1 MTKATATIAILLV
14 LTLGAS
20 AQSNSGLFGRGPET
34 EENDRNTPNG
44 GLINLPGSHG
54 STNDADVPLGGS
66 IALLTGL
73 GTAYLVA
80 KKRKNTQRG
89 AMMALLALLAFGPTA
104 WAQNGIY
111 CTASDKNRVV
121 CTDGTIYD
129 NVAAATADGKTAAAK
144 IIYIDEVNKK
154 GLALALRDEG
164 QYTQAD
170 GITACNNKN
179 TSMPV
184 VGGTW
189 KLASKSEWDKM
200 ISAAGSGPALFEGF
214 SSVGGTD
221 MLSSYWSSEMDE
233 SGVNGLI
240 IQKNHGWSGFVSNAQ
255 TVPVRACLTF
265 NLLTLYEIGSQS
277 EWSTFCS
284 AVNTG
289 NNFID
294 KYVKL
299 TSDISVSEMAG
310 FSEDFSFRG
319 LFDGDGHTLTVS
331 YYTEYAVTAPF
342 RYVNNA
348 TIRNLKTTG
357 TITTSAMCAA
367 GIVGEV
373 AGSLNLISCSS
384 SVAISSS
391 RGDIDTHGGLVASN
405 GGNVTISG
413 CVFDGSFAATVA
425 HTNSYGTTF
434 CGGIVGMCNENT
446 SATITNSLVAPSS
459 VSEGMINETFVG
471 LYNGATV
478 TIENC
483 YFVATANLPT
493 NQGTQVYYTAPANGI
508 YKSITINGTT
518 VYSDA
523 CSVSGV
529 EAAYDLDQGLVFIT
543 PTVTDPFA
551 ATLTFGTDYTATMD
565 GDAVQSLPVSI
576 STAGN
581 YTLVLTGAG
590 SYTGTKTFNITATGD
605 PVNSALIISSEAE
618 WDTFAE
624 SVNNGSNYS
633 NQFVKLTADI
643 SVSTMVGTS
652 ETNSFQGTFLGDGT
666 HTLTF
671 TKGIAES
678 AFGEENCAPFRYVKN
693 ATIRDLKV
701 TGDIYTSR
709 KFAAGLVA
717 RNSGETNITNC
728 QVGTVIHSSVSGD
741 GTHGGIVAMP
751 ASGTTTNIE
760 GCVFNGRLLT
770 KNGTNSCGGFVGW
783 HGGATVSISNSLYA
797 PSSIPTGWTT
807 ITDGAT
813 FVRGGSPTIDNCYY
827 TATMGAAQGKQANS
841 ITPGTGV
848 TVENAGNATDYT
860 VSGITSYGTGIKY
873 NDVLYA
879 GSDDQLSLTLTN
891 TATAPDGYRYDGY
904 NASAGILSGSDADGW
919 ILLMPDEDVTISLGT
934 LAPIDWATQSAGT
947 ADTPYLIYNKD
958 QLDLLAHR
966 VNGTHGE
973 TANDYSGKHFRL
985 EADIAY
991 DHTNLGDTD
1000 SNYEAI
1006 GGYDGTNDRYFRG
1019 TFDGQNHVVSGI
1031 RIYKGGNDYADKYQ
1045 GLFGQIGSPAEV
1057 KSVILADARITGY
1070 DRTGAIVGY
1079 NDGGTVT
1086 GCHALADVTVHA
1098 VQSGAY
1104 SHGGIAGYNYGGTIT
1119 SCTSAAALTTAGS
1132 NSCYV
1137 GGIAGKNN
1145 GGIAGSNPV
1154 TVTHCIYLGT
1164 TLTGTNYVGAIAGEN
1179 YYGTVGT
1186 SYYTDTDIKGKDYNG
1201 TTLGNAASAVG
1212 GNYGGTIANSGL
1224 AHIVTLGESVTL
1236 GDTPTGE
1243 GRVKAYGDYALS
1255 YSDGTETTL
1264 YSTAGSTIALA
1275 YSGTPAGYTVTY
1287 TVNGEA
1293 ISGSTFTMP
1302 DEDVTVSVNLIPYF
1316 TRTVDGYGEGDG
1328 GWAFIASPVAG
1339 SIDATAVSNLEA
1351 DNATDFDLYRF
1362 NPSADLEWENWKKEG
1377 SDHHHFNLENGRG
1390 YLYATKETKTLVFSG
1405 TFNMNDTK
1413 TIESLPAGFNL
1424 VGNPFIVDAYV
1435 SKPYYTL
1442 DEDGSVIVAQSNG
1455 TTTPIAPCHGV
1466 IVEVNGNESVTFSKT
1481 APAATANQGLLNI
1494 TVAEQKADTRG
1505 PATAIDNAIVRFGEG
1520 EQLGKFHFGNPSANI
1535 CIPQGGKEYAVA
1547 NVNVGT
1553 DVARNVSTNEMPVN
1567 FKASKNGEYTISFNP
1582 ENVEFDYLHLIDNLT
1597 GSDVDL
1603 LALRQAQG
1611 PASYT
1616 FTAKTTDYASR
1627 FRLVFSASGDACE
1640 PSGNFAFISNGNIIV
1655 NGEGTLQVVDVTGR
1669 VVRCSDGVHTVSTNG
1684 MTPGMYVLR
1693 LIEGNNVR
1701 IQKIVIE

>member
-1 MTKATATIAILLV
+1 MKLKKLIIVLAALFIAQGV
-14 LTLGAS
+14 
-20 AQSNSGLFGRGPET
+20 
-34 EENDRNTPNG
+34 
-44 GLINLPGSHG
+44 
-54 STNDADVPLGGS
+54 
-66 IALLTGL
+66 
-73 GTAYLVA
+73 
-80 KKRKNTQRG
+80 
-89 AMMALLALLAFGPTA
+89 

-144 IIYIDEVNKK
+144 IIYIDESNKA

-164 QYTQAD
+164 KYTQAD

-221 MLSSYWSSEMDE
+221 MLTYYWSSEMDG

-240 IQKNHGWSGFVSNAQ
+240 IQENHGWSGFVSNAQ

-277 EWSTFCS
+277 EWNVFCT

-289 NNFID
+289 STLYGNTFSD

-299 TSDISVSEMAG
+299 TSDIIVSEMAG
-310 FSEDFSFRG
+310 SSESNSFQG

-331 YYTEYAVTAPF
+331 YNTEYAVTAPF

-357 TITTSAMCAA
+357 TITTGGMCAA
-367 GIVGEV
+367 GIVGDV
-373 AGSLNLISCSS
+373 TGSLNLISCSS

-391 RGDIDTHGGLVASN
+391 RPQMDAHGGLVASN
-405 GGNVTISG
+405 NGNVTISG

-425 HTNSYGTTF
+425 HNNSYGTTF
-434 CGGIVGMCNENT
+434 CGGIVGMCVENT
-446 SATITNSLVAPSS
+446 STTITNSLVAPSS
-459 VSEGMINETFVG
+459 VAEGMVSKTFVG
-471 LYNGATV
+471 QDDNATV

-493 NQGTQVYYTAPANGI
+493 NQGTQVYYTAPANEI
-508 YKSITINGTT
+508 SKSITINGTT
-518 VYSDA
+518 VYYA
-523 CSVSGV
+523 CTVSGV

-543 PTVTDPFA
+543 PTVTDPSA
-551 ATLTFGTDYTATMD
+551 ATLTLGSDFTATLN
-565 GDAVQSLPVSI
+565 GNAVQNLPVKI
-576 STAGN
+576 STAGS

-618 WDTFAE
+618 WNAFAE
-624 SVNNGSNYS
+624 SVNNGNNYS

-652 ETNSFQGTFLGDGT
+652 EPNSFQGTFLGDGT

-671 TKGIAES
+671 TAGSSSS
-678 AFGEENCAPFRYVKN
+678 AFDAENCAPFRYTKD

-701 TGDIYTSR
+701 TGTIYTSR

-717 RNSGETNITNC
+717 RNFGKTNITNC
-728 QVGTVIHSSVSGD
+728 QIGTVIHSSVSGD

-770 KNGTNSCGGFVGW
+770 TSGTNSCGGFVGW

-827 TATMGAAQGKQANS
+827 TATMGAAQGKASRTVTAGTDVTIQAVAL
-841 ITPGTGV
+841 TGT
-848 TVENAGNATDYT
+848 TTEYT
-860 VSGITSYGTGIKY
+860 VSGITAYSGGGLQRGGTLYYGSG
-873 NDVLYA
+873 
-879 GSDDQLSLTLTN
+879 DQLSLTLTN
-891 TATAPDGYRYDGY
+891 TATAPDSYRYDGY
-904 NASAGILSGSDADGW
+904 NASAGTLSGSDADGW
-919 ILLMPDEDVTISLGT
+919 ILLMPDEDVTISLGP
-934 LAPIDWATQSAGT
+934 LAPIDWATQSTGT
-947 ADTPYLIYNKD
+947 AADPYLIYNKD

-985 EADIAY
+985 EADITY
-991 DHTNLGDTD
+991 DHTGLGDTD

-1006 GGYDGTNDRYFRG
+1006 GYYYSYDNYCNFRG

-1031 RIYKGGNDYADKYQ
+1031 RIYKGGTAYADRSQ
-1045 GLFGQIGSPAEV
+1045 GLFGRIGNGAEV
-1057 KSVILADARITGY
+1057 KNVILADARITGY
-1070 DRTGAIVGY
+1070 NSTGAIVGY
-1079 NDGGTVT
+1079 NDNGGTVT
-1086 GCHALADVTVHA
+1086 DCHALADVTVHA

-1104 SHGGIAGYNYGGTIT
+1104 YHGGIAGFNDEGTVT
-1119 SCTSAAALTTAGS
+1119 RCTSAAALTTAGS
-1132 NSCYV
+1132 NSCYF
-1137 GGIAGKNN
+1137 GGIAGYSSY
-1145 GGIAGSNPV
+1145 G
-1154 TVTHCIYLGT
+1154 TVTDCIYLGT
-1164 TLTGTNYVGAIAGEN
+1164 TLKGASYVGAIVGSN
-1179 YYGTVGT
+1179 YGTGTVET
-1186 SYYTDTDIKGKDYNG
+1186 SYFTNTAIQGKDNNG
-1201 TTLGNAASAVG
+1201 TTLGNAASAVSY
-1212 GNYGGTIANSGL
+1212 NNGGTIANCGL
-1224 AHIVTLGESVTL
+1224 AHTVTLGESVTL

-1275 YSGTPAGYTVTY
+1275 YSAPDGYTFDGF
-1287 TVNGEA
+1287 TVNGA
-1293 ISGSTFTMP
+1293 PISGSTFTMP

-1328 GWAFIASPVAG
+1328 GWAFIASPVEG
-1339 SIDATAVSNLEA
+1339 SIETSAVGNIFSATEY
-1351 DNATDFDLYRF
+1351 DLYRF

-1377 SDHHHFNLENGRG
+1377 SDHYHFNLENGRG

-1405 TFNMNDTK
+1405 TFNTESSK
-1413 TIESLPAGFNL
+1413 TVNLSEGFNL
-1424 VGNPFIVDAYV
+1424 VGNPFVVDAYV
-1435 SKPYYTL
+1435 SKPFYQMNAEGTEIVPIDSYDTYSPVTIPPCYGIVVRATGT
-1442 DEDGSVIVAQSNG
+1442 DE
-1455 TTTPIAPCHGV
+1455 
-1466 IVEVNGNESVTFSKT
+1466 VTFST
-1481 APAATANQGLLNI
+1481 EMPTQQSTNNGNLQMTL
-1494 TVAEQKADTRG
+1494 TKADVRSDAFQDKAIVSFNADSKLEKFVFNENHAKLYIPQDGNDYAIAFSDKTGEVPLHFKARETG
-1505 PATAIDNAIVRFGEG
+1505 RYTIGFNFENVKGVRIQLIDKMEDRIIDLKAIDSYTFMGSSADSRDRFTLVFTNVETDGVFAYQSGNSIIVSGEG
-1520 EQLGKFHFGNPSANI
+1520 ELQVFDVMGRMVMTQRVNGVETIEKPS
-1535 CIPQGGKEYAVA
+1535 
-1547 NVNVGT
+1547 T
-1553 DVARNVSTNEMPVN
+1553 
-1567 FKASKNGEYTISFNP
+1567 
-1582 ENVEFDYLHLIDNLT
+1582 T
-1597 GSDVDL
+1597 GV
-1603 LALRQAQG
+1603 
-1611 PASYT
+1611 YI
-1616 FTAKTTDYASR
+1616 
-1627 FRLVFSASGDACE
+1627 FRLNE
-1640 PSGNFAFISNGNIIV
+1640 K
-1655 NGEGTLQVVDVTGR
+1655 T
-1669 VVRCSDGVHTVSTNG
+1669 
-1684 MTPGMYVLR
+1684 
-1693 LIEGNNVR
+1693 
-1701 IQKIVIE
+1701 QKIVVR

>member
-1 MTKATATIAILLV
+1 MTKATATIAILLG
-14 LTLGAS
+14 LTLGA
-20 AQSNSGLFGRGPET
+20 
-34 EENDRNTPNG
+34 
-44 GLINLPGSHG
+44 
-54 STNDADVPLGGS
+54 
-66 IALLTGL
+66 
-73 GTAYLVA
+73 AYLVA
-80 KKRKNTQRG
+80 KKRKNTKRG

-144 IIYIDEVNKK
+144 IIYIDESNKA

-164 QYTQAD
+164 QYTQD
-170 GITACNNKN
+170 GGITACNNKN

-189 KLASKSEWDKM
+189 KLASKSEWDSM
-200 ISAAGSGPALFEGF
+200 ISAAGSGPALFDGF

-221 MLSSYWSSEMDE
+221 MLEYYWSSEMDE
-233 SGVNGLI
+233 SGYNGLI
-240 IQKNHGWSGFVSNAQ
+240 IQRLHGWSSFVSNTQ

-265 NLLTLYEIGSQS
+265 NLLTLYEIGSQN
-277 EWSTFCS
+277 EWNAFCTV
-284 AVNTG
+284 VNLG

-310 FSEDFSFRG
+310 FSENFSFRG

-331 YYTEYAVTAPF
+331 YNTEYAVTAPF

-471 LYNGATV
+471 LYEGATV

-483 YFVATANLPT
+483 YFVATANLPS

-508 YKSITINGTT
+508 YKSITISGTT

-581 YTLVLTGAG
+581 YTLVLTGTG
-590 SYTGTKTFNITATGD
+590 DYTGSTTFNITATGD
-605 PVNSALIISSEAE
+605 VVNSALTISSEEE
-618 WDTFAE
+618 WNTFAA
-624 SVNNGSNYS
+624 SVNNGTNYS
-633 NQFVKLTADI
+633 GQYVKLTEDI
-643 SVSTMVGTS
+643 SVSTMVGSS
-652 ETNSFQGTFLGDGT
+652 ETNSFQGTFLGNG

-671 TKGIAES
+671 TKGAAES
-678 AFGEENCAPFRYVKN
+678 AFGEENCAPFRFVKN

-728 QVGTVIHSSVSGD
+728 QVGTVIHSSVGGN

-751 ASGTTTNIE
+751 ASNTTTNIE

-770 KNGTNSCGGFVGW
+770 TNITQHCGGFVGW
-783 HGGATVSISNSLYA
+783 SVYNTVTVTHSLYA
-797 PSSIPTGWTT
+797 PDANIAVAQGETA
-807 ITDGAT
+807 IDYGAT
-813 FVRGGSPTIDNCYY
+813 FVRGNNPTITGCCY
-827 TATMGAAQGKQANS
+827 TETMGNAQGTQVYS
-841 ITPGTGV
+841 ITPDTGI
-848 TVENAGNATDYT
+848 TIENAGEVSNEYN
-860 VSGITSYGTGIKY
+860 VSGLTFYTTGLKCGDAHYAASGNNVSLNLSCPTTATVNYQASNGTLSG
-873 NDVLYA
+873 NGNLY
-879 GSDDQLSLTLTN
+879 TLT
-891 TATAPDGYRYDGY
+891 
-904 NASAGILSGSDADGW
+904 
-919 ILLMPDEDVTISLGT
+919 M
-934 LAPIDWATQSAGT
+934 
-947 ADTPYLIYNKD
+947 
-958 QLDLLAHR
+958 
-966 VNGTHGE
+966 
-973 TANDYSGKHFRL
+973 
-985 EADIAY
+985 
-991 DHTNLGDTD
+991 
-1000 SNYEAI
+1000 
-1006 GGYDGTNDRYFRG
+1006 
-1019 TFDGQNHVVSGI
+1019 
-1031 RIYKGGNDYADKYQ
+1031 
-1045 GLFGQIGSPAEV
+1045 PAENV
-1057 KSVILADARITGY
+1057 VIICN
-1070 DRTGAIVGY
+1070 IVRE
-1079 NDGGTVT
+1079 
-1086 GCHALADVTVHA
+1086 
-1098 VQSGAY
+1098 
-1104 SHGGIAGYNYGGTIT
+1104 IAGYGD
-1119 SCTSAAALTTAGS
+1119 SE
-1132 NSCYV
+1132 
-1137 GGIAGKNN
+1137 
-1145 GGIAGSNPV
+1145 
-1154 TVTHCIYLGT
+1154 
-1164 TLTGTNYVGAIAGEN
+1164 TN
-1179 YYGTVGT
+1179 
-1186 SYYTDTDIKGKDYNG
+1186 
-1201 TTLGNAASAVG
+1201 
-1212 GNYGGTIANSGL
+1212 
-1224 AHIVTLGESVTL
+1224 
-1236 GDTPTGE
+1236 
-1243 GRVKAYGDYALS
+1243 
-1255 YSDGTETTL
+1255 
-1264 YSTAGSTIALA
+1264 
-1275 YSGTPAGYTVTY
+1275 
-1287 TVNGEA
+1287 
-1293 ISGSTFTMP
+1293 
-1302 DEDVTVSVNLIPYF
+1302 
-1316 TRTVDGYGEGDG
+1316 
-1328 GWAFIASPVAG
+1328 GWAFIASPVEG
-1339 SIDATAVSNLEA
+1339 SIETSAVGNIFSATEY
-1351 DNATDFDLYRF
+1351 DLYRF
-1362 NPSADLEWENWKKEG
+1362 NPSADWEWENWKKEE
-1377 SDHHHFNLENGRG
+1377 SNHYHFNLENGRG

-1405 TFNMNDTK
+1405 SFNMNDTK

-1494 TVAEQKADTRG
+1494 TVAEQKSGTRG
-1505 PATAIDNAIVRFGEG
+1505 ASTGSATAIDNAIVRFGEG

-1567 FKASKNGEYTISFNP
+1567 FKASKDGEYTLTVNP
-1582 ENVEFDYLHLIDNLT
+1582 EGVEMAYLHLIDNLT
-1597 GSDVDL
+1597 GADVDL
-1603 LALRQAQG
+1603 LSAGDRGSA
-1611 PASYT
+1611 PAMTTEGVSYT

-1669 VVRCSDGVHTVSTNG
+1669 VIVCRDASHASAISTSG
-1684 MTPGMYVLR
+1684 MTPGIYVLR
-1693 LIEGNNVR
+1693 LINGNDVKVQKVVVR
-1701 IQKIVIE
+1701 

>member
-1 MTKATATIAILLV
+1 MTKTTATIAILLG
-14 LTLGAS
+14 LTLVAS

-34 EENDRNTPNG
+34 EENDHNTPNG

-54 STNDADVPLGGS
+54 STDDADAPLGGG

-144 IIYIDEVNKK
+144 IIYIDESNKA

-200 ISAAGSGPALFEGF
+200 ISAAGSGEALFEGF

-221 MLSSYWSSEMDE
+221 MLTYYWSSETDE

-240 IQKNHGWSGFVSNAQ
+240 IQEIQGWSGFVSNAQ

-265 NLLTLYEIGSQS
+265 NLLTLLEIGSQS

-284 AVNTG
+284 AVNIGFTFSD
-289 NNFID
+289 N
-294 KYVKL
+294 YVKL
-299 TSDISVSEMAG
+299 TSDIIVSEMAG
-310 FSEDFSFRG
+310 SSESNSFRG

-331 YYTEYAVTAPF
+331 YSTEYAVTAPF

-357 TITTSAMCAA
+357 AITTSAMCAA
-367 GIVGEV
+367 GIVGKV

-391 RGDIDTHGGLVASN
+391 RGDIDNHGGLVASN
-405 GGNVTISG
+405 NGNVTING

-471 LYNGATV
+471 LYEGATV

-483 YFVATANLPT
+483 YFVATANLPS
-493 NQGTQVYYTAPANGI
+493 NQGTQVYYTAPANEI
-508 YKSITINGTT
+508 SKSITISGTT
-518 VYSDA
+518 VYYA
-523 CSVSGV
+523 CTVSGV
-529 EAAYDLDQGLVFIT
+529 EATYNLDSGLASVT

-551 ATLTFGTDYTATMD
+551 ATLTFGTDYTATLN
-565 GDAVQSLPVSI
+565 GNAVQNLPVKI

-624 SVNNGSNYS
+624 SVNNGNNYS
-633 NQFVKLTADI
+633 DQFVKLTADI

-671 TKGIAES
+671 TKGTAES
-678 AFGEENCAPFRYVKN
+678 AFGEENCAPFRFVKN

-728 QVGTVIHSSVSGD
+728 QVGTVIHSSVNGD

-827 TATMGAAQGKQANS
+827 TATMGAAQGKASRTVTAGTDVTIQAVAL
-841 ITPGTGV
+841 TGT
-848 TVENAGNATDYT
+848 TTEYT
-860 VSGITSYGTGIKY
+860 VSDITAYSGGGLQRGGTLYYGSG
-873 NDVLYA
+873 
-879 GSDDQLSLTLTN
+879 DQLSLTLTN
-891 TATAPDGYRYDGY
+891 TATAPDSYRYDGY
-904 NASAGILSGSDADGW
+904 NASAGTLSGSDADGW
-919 ILLMPDEDVTISLGT
+919 ILLMPDEDVTISLGP
-934 LAPIDWATQSAGT
+934 LAPIDWATQSTGT
-947 ADTPYLIYNKD
+947 AADPYLIYNKD

-973 TANDYSGKHFRL
+973 SANDYSGKHFRL
-985 EADIAY
+985 GADITY
-991 DHTNLGDTD
+991 THGDSDTD

-1006 GGYDGTNDRYFRG
+1006 GYYYGYDNHRNFRG
-1019 TFDGQNHVVSGI
+1019 TFDGDGHTVSGI
-1031 RIYKGGNDYADKYQ
+1031 RIYKGGTAYADRFQ
-1045 GLFGQIGSPAEV
+1045 GLFGRIGNGAEV
-1057 KSVILADARITGY
+1057 KNVILADARITGY
-1070 DRTGAIVGY
+1070 NSTGAIVGY
-1079 NDGGTVT
+1079 NDTGGIVT
-1086 GCHALADVTVHA
+1086 DCHALADVTVHA
-1098 VQSGAY
+1098 VQSNVCY
-1104 SHGGIAGYNYGGTIT
+1104 HGGIAGFNDEGTVT
-1119 SCTSAAALTTAGS
+1119 RCTSAAALTTAGS
-1132 NSCYV
+1132 NSRYF
-1137 GGIAGKNN
+1137 GGIAGYSSY
-1145 GGIAGSNPV
+1145 G
-1154 TVTHCIYLGT
+1154 TVTDCIYLGT
-1164 TLTGTNYVGAIAGEN
+1164 TLEGASYVGAIVGSN
-1179 YYGTVGT
+1179 YGTGTVET
-1186 SYYTDTDIKGKDYNG
+1186 SYFTNTAIQGKDDSGN
-1201 TTLGNAASAVG
+1201 TLGNAASAVSY
-1212 GNYGGTIANSGL
+1212 NNGGTIANSGL
-1224 AHIVTLGESVTL
+1224 AHTVTLGESVTL

-1293 ISGSTFTMP
+1293 ISGSIFTMP

-1328 GWAFIASPVAG
+1328 GWVFIASPVAG
-1339 SIDATAVSNLEA
+1339 SIGATAVSNLEA

-1362 NPSADLEWENWKKEG
+1362 NPSADLEWENWKQEG
-1377 SDHHHFNLENGRG
+1377 NHHHFNLENGRG

-1405 TFNMNDTK
+1405 SFNMNDTK
-1413 TIESLPAGFNL
+1413 TIENLSQGFNL

-1442 DEDGSVIVAQSNG
+1442 NEDGSVILS
-1455 TTTPIAPCHGV
+1455 TTSQAAIAPCHGV
-1466 IVEVNGNESVTFSKT
+1466 IVEVDGNESVTFSKT

-1505 PATAIDNAIVRFGEG
+1505 ASTGSATAIDNAIVRFGEG

-1535 CIPQGGKEYAVA
+1535 SIPQGGKEYAVA

-1567 FKASKNGEYTISFNP
+1567 FKATKDGEYTISFNP

-1640 PSGNFAFISNGNIIV
+1640 PSVNFAFISNGNVIV

-1684 MTPGMYVLR
+1684 MTSGMYVLR

>member
-1 MTKATATIAILLV
+1 
-14 LTLGAS
+14 
-20 AQSNSGLFGRGPET
+20 
-34 EENDRNTPNG
+34 
-44 GLINLPGSHG
+44 
-54 STNDADVPLGGS
+54 
-66 IALLTGL
+66 
-73 GTAYLVA
+73 
-80 KKRKNTQRG
+80 
-89 AMMALLALLAFGPTA
+89 
-104 WAQNGIY
+104 
-111 CTASDKNRVV
+111 
-121 CTDGTIYD
+121 
-129 NVAAATADGKTAAAK
+129 
-144 IIYIDEVNKK
+144 
-154 GLALALRDEG
+154 
-164 QYTQAD
+164 
-170 GITACNNKN
+170 
-179 TSMPV
+179 
-184 VGGTW
+184 
-189 KLASKSEWDKM
+189 
-200 ISAAGSGPALFEGF
+200 
-214 SSVGGTD
+214 
-221 MLSSYWSSEMDE
+221 
-233 SGVNGLI
+233 
-240 IQKNHGWSGFVSNAQ
+240 
-255 TVPVRACLTF
+255 VRA
-265 NLLTLYEIGSQS
+265 EIGSQS
-277 EWSTFCS
+277 EWSTFCG
-284 AVNTG
+284 AVNIG
-289 NNFID
+289 LSLSD
-294 KYVKL
+294 MYVKL

-310 FSEDFSFRG
+310 SSESFSFQG

-331 YYTEYAVTAPF
+331 YNTEYAVTAPF

-367 GIVGEV
+367 GIVGKV

-459 VSEGMINETFVG
+459 VAEGMINETFVG
-471 LYNGATV
+471 QYNGATV

-483 YFVATANLPT
+483 YFVETVNLPT
-493 NQGTQVYYTAPANGI
+493 NQGTQVYYTAPANEI
-508 YKSITINGTT
+508 SKSITISGTT
-518 VYSDA
+518 VYYA
-523 CSVSGV
+523 CTVSGV
-529 EAAYDLDQGLVFIT
+529 EATYNLDSGLASVT

-551 ATLTFGTDYTATMD
+551 ATLTFGTDYTATLN
-565 GDAVQSLPVSI
+565 GNAVQNLPVKI

-624 SVNNGSNYS
+624 SVNNGNNYS
-633 NQFVKLTADI
+633 DQFVKLTADI
-643 SVSTMVGTS
+643 SVTEMVGTS

-671 TKGIAES
+671 TKGTAES

-760 GCVFNGRLLT
+760 GCVFNGRLLA
-770 KNGTNSCGGFVGW
+770 TNITQHCGGFVGYS
-783 HGGATVSISNSLYA
+783 GNTTAIVTNSLYA
-797 PSSIPTGWTT
+797 PDANIAVAQGETA
-807 ITDGAT
+807 IDYGAT
-813 FVRGGSPTIDNCYY
+813 FVRGNNPTIGANCYY

-879 GSDDQLSLTLTN
+879 GSGDQLSLTLTN

-904 NASAGILSGSDADGW
+904 NASAGTLSGSDADGW
-919 ILLMPDEDVTISLGT
+919 ILLMPDEDVTIAAA
-934 LAPIDWATQSAGT
+934 LAPIDWATQSTGT
-947 ADTPYLIYNKD
+947 AADPYLIYNKD
-958 QLDLLAHR
+958 QLLLLAHR

-985 EADIAY
+985 GADIAY
-991 DHTNLGDTD
+991 DHTSLGDTE

-1006 GGYDGTNDRYFRG
+1006 GGYDGTNYRYFRG
-1019 TFDGQNHVVSGI
+1019 TFDGQNHTVSGI
-1031 RIYKGGNDYADKYQ
+1031 RIYKGGTAYADRFQ
-1045 GLFGQIGSPAEV
+1045 GLFGRISSPAEV
-1057 KSVILADARITGY
+1057 KSVILADARITGNNC
-1070 DRTGAIVGY
+1070 TGTIVGY
-1079 NDGGTVT
+1079 IGGGTIT
-1086 GCHALADVTVHA
+1086 DCHALADVTVHA

-1104 SHGGIAGYNYGGTIT
+1104 YHGGIAGDNYGTVT
-1119 SCTSAAALTTAGS
+1119 RCTSAAALTTAGS
-1132 NSCYV
+1132 NSRYI
-1137 GGIAGKNN
+1137 GGIAGSNN
-1145 GGIAGSNPV
+1145 GGIAGSDYA

-1164 TLTGTNYVGAIAGEN
+1164 TLEGASYVGAIVGSN
-1179 YYGTVGT
+1179 YGTGTVET
-1186 SYYTDTDIKGKDYNG
+1186 SYFTNTAIQGKDDSGN
-1201 TTLGNAASAVG
+1201 TLGNAASAVSY
-1212 GNYGGTIANSGL
+1212 NNGGTIANSGL

-1328 GWAFIASPVAG
+1328 GWVFIASPVEG
-1339 SIDATAVSNLEA
+1339 SIETSAVGNIFSATEY
-1351 DNATDFDLYRF
+1351 DLYRF
-1362 NPSADLEWENWKKEG
+1362 NPSADLEWENWKQEG
-1377 SDHHHFNLENGRG
+1377 DHLHFNLVNGRG

-1405 TFNMNDTK
+1405 PFNMNDTK

-1424 VGNPFIVDAYV
+1424 VGNPFTTDAYIN
-1435 SKPYYTL
+1435 KPYYTL
-1442 DEDGSVIVAQSNG
+1442 NGDGSAIL
-1455 TTTPIAPCHGV
+1455 TTTSQAAIAPCHGV
-1466 IVEVNGNESVTFSKT
+1466 IVEVNGSESVTFTTT
-1481 APAATANQGLLNI
+1481 APAQQNANNGGIQIALSQANTRSNALL
-1494 TVAEQKADTRG
+1494 
-1505 PATAIDNAIVRFGEG
+1505 DNAIVSFSEG
-1520 EQLGKFHFGNPSANI
+1520 TELGKFHFGTQAANI
-1535 CIPQGGKEYAVA
+1535 SLPQGGKEYAIA
-1547 NVNVGT
+1547 FSDKQG
-1553 DVARNVSTNEMPVN
+1553 EMPLN
-1567 FKASKNGEYTISFNP
+1567 FKATKDGEYTISVNP

-1684 MTPGMYVLR
+1684 MTPGIYVLR